1 MPKYFNRDPKRF
13 IFQSTYLR
21 NIDQMETLAAILD
34 RIRPNLQLVRHLYI
48 STYDLE
54 MEQLGSD
61 IRKKL
66 QRKWG
71 LDAQSRRKKYME
83 EVFRLIF
90 RRTGRH
96 FMCCYAIETRF
107 LQLEELTV
115 FGQSFDCNHLPLHLT
130 FPNLQH
136 VHLPEPPAYLWRSIT
151 NF

>member
-1 MPKYFNRDPKRF
+1 MDLCPVEIWQNIFRLVCLDSGQTDRSLSLVPKYFNRDPKRF
-13 IFQSTYLR
+13 IFQSTYLK

-48 STYDLE
+48 FTYDLE

-71 LDAQSRRKKYME
+71 LEAQSRRKKYIE
-83 EVFRLIF
+83 EVFRQAMYLIF

-96 FMCCYAIETRF
+96 LKTLYVLLC
-107 LQLEELTV
+107 
-115 FGQSFDCNHLPLHLT
+115 S
-130 FPNLQH
+130 
-136 VHLPEPPAYLWRSIT
+136 
-151 NF
+151 